1 MPEKTNKE
9 LIQEVWQGIYGVENT
24 EENGMIGDLKDLKAY
39 VKKQNNR
46 ITKLEIKVYSSM
58 GVAAVAGA
66 GILDA
71 TIWHKVIGG

>member
-1 MPEKTNKE
+1 MTRYERIIN
-9 LIQEVWQGIYGVENT
+9 EVHQAVLGVPNT
-24 EENGMIGDLKDLKAY
+24 EDKGMVGDLKDLKAH